1 MVRSPFRLA
10 AALGGVPTNASNV
23 TLSVFC
29 VRSDFIMASDSFALQ
44 LHCRIG
50 QLAQLNEPSLATM
63 GVVTHLGGGTAH
75 EDQDDPSAFT
85 QARPLFCRLLTRVS
99 HSRSVEAST
108 LPASERTAFVP
119 LEYPAVGSGAAA

>member
-1 MVRSPFRLA
+1 MV
-10 AALGGVPTNASNV
+10 SN
-23 TLSVFC
+23 
-29 VRSDFIMASDSFALQ
+29 SFLLQ

-50 QLAQLNEPSLATM
+50 QLGQLNEPSLATM

-75 EDQDDPSAFT
+75 ENQDDPSAFT

-99 HSRSVEAST
+99 HTCPMEAST

-119 LEYPAVGSGAAA
+119 LEHPAVGSGAAAHDLVLRRL